1 MKRQILVIL
10 SFMFMSVVALQATNV
25 NYTADNSTIFPNPER
40 GFITM
45 LERHVSES
53 SPYAVKNRENY
64 LTAHANNDKGSLIL
78 VLYYL
83 DNYKSTATIPSKV
96 LNAFDED
103 MAVLRNKG
111 MKAIVRFAYTNST
124 YENNGTESAAD
135 ASLAVVQSHINQYKT
150 HWAANAD
157 VIFVFQAGIVGAW
170 GEWYYSDNF
179 GNQTSHM
186 NSSRKALVDTLL
198 KAVPQDRCIQLRTP
212 LFKTE
217 YIGSTSPLT
226 ASEAY
231 KGTAKARLG
240 HHNDAFLYG
249 ASNMGTYSD
258 TSKQK
263 PYLAQET
270 LYVPIG
276 GESDI
281 TDEEQAKTDASHDRT
296 IAEMSRLHWT
306 FIQSGYSETV
316 TNMWRENGTFDEL
329 NIKLGYRFQL
339 VSANLP
345 NEAAPGGKASVTLK
359 IKNMGFAPLYNE
371 RPAYIVLKNSSKSY
385 RLKLAADPRTWLPNG
400 VVSTVS
406 EQLTLPSDIATG
418 NYQLYLYLPDKYE
431 SIASNPKYAV
441 RFANSDVWEES
452 TGMNNLKATMKVS
465 SSANPDPDPQPQ
477 PSGDAVVLPNTL
489 NKANVSSYSDDMTWY
504 NTDYFD
510 FGPEDNENTDRWAE
524 WKVELKYP
532 GNYIIS
538 EVVDAPS
545 EVKGHEWNITLLD
558 KDENVVSD
566 YTTTR
571 SWDLGNIRNSTK
583 WDLSNVSAGLYTL
596 HIKNSFEWAQP
607 KLQSLILEYD
617 GEIPSGVENIKL
629 NTDAPIYDVLG
640 RRVSKDYK
648 GIVIQNGRV
657 FLINR

>member
-1 MKRQILVIL
+1 MAKTENILRV
-10 SFMFMSVVALQATNV
+10 ME
-25 NYTADNSTIFPNPER
+25 ER
-40 GFITM
+40 KAKTGVPI
-45 LERHVSES
+45 
-53 SPYAVKNRENY
+53 SPYAVKNNTSQ
-64 LTAHANNDKGSLIL
+64 LTTHANDKGSLIL
-78 VLYYL
+78 IVYYL
-83 DNYKSTATIPSKV
+83 DNFKNTATLPTAII
-96 LNAFDED
+96 NAFDED
-103 MAVLRNKG
+103 MQTLRDYG
-111 MKAIVRFAYTNST
+111 MKCIVRYAYTASNSNET
-124 YENNGTESAAD
+124 GVD
-135 ASLAVVQSHINQYKT
+135 APWSIVQQHINQLASK
-150 HWAANAD
+150 WQANAD
-157 VIFVFQAGIVGAW
+157 VIFCFQMGFVGAW
-170 GEWYYSDNF
+170 GEWYYSQNF
-179 GNQTSHM
+179 GNKVTEM
-186 NSSRKALVDTLL
+186 NTQRRNVVDAMLS
-198 KAVPQDRCIQLRTP
+198 AVPSDRTILIRTP
-212 LFKTE
+212 KYKTT
-217 YIGSTSPLT
+217 YLNSTAALT

-231 KGTAKARLG
+231 QNTPKARLG

-249 ASNMGTYSD
+249 GQDQGTYGD
-258 TSKQK
+258 TAVDK
-263 PYLAQET
+263 PYLAFET
-270 LYVPIG
+270 LYVPNG
-276 GESDI
+276 GE
-281 TDEEQAKTDASHDRT
+281 TNETRTAQAQTKASYENT
-296 IAEMSRLHWT
+296 IAETSRLHYT
-306 FIQSGYSETV
+306 FINQGYAEAM
-316 TNMWRENGTFDEL
+316 TNTWRSNGTYDSL
-329 NIKLGYRFQL
+329 RVHLGYRFQL
-339 VSANLP
+339 LNGTYTSQ
-345 NEAAPGGKASVTLK
+345 AAPGGTMSVYMQ
-359 IKNMGFAPLYNE
+359 IKNTGFAPLYNQ
-371 RPAYIVLKNSSKSY
+371 RTAYIVLKNSSKSY